1 MPAAAWTAL
10 SKCRLMHAF
19 RTLASA
25 VLVSSLSVHWKL
37 FFIVF
42 LWSLVANQF
51 EVTSGNPDKQAETLP
66 LPLPQV
72 PWNHVPIIYLILF

>member
-1 MPAAAWTAL
+1 M
-10 SKCRLMHAF
+10 
-19 RTLASA
+19 
-25 VLVSSLSVHWKL
+25 
-37 FFIVF
+37 FFYSF

-72 PWNHVPIIYLILF
+72 PWNHVPINYLILFSKIPE